1 MHITTD
7 AIVLRERAIDEF
19 DCVLT
24 LLTRE
29 RGIITAYARGAKKPR
44 GTLRVPAE
52 LLSYSCFVL
61 FSNRERYSVD
71 KADLDT
77 VFMGVRGDVEK
88 LSLASYFC
96 ELTSQLA
103 PREEPADGYLRL
115 LLNTLYLLDTGKR
128 SCNFLKPVYELR
140 LLTMAGFMPNLVACA
155 GCGCYEAEEM
165 YFLPQ
170 SARLT
175 CGECIRSLPGDQ
187 VRLPVAKGVLTSMRH
202 ILYSEAEKL
211 FAFSLPEPAL
221 AQLDAVCECYTVTQL
236 ERRFDTLDF
245 YRTMKG
251 TANG

>member
-7 AIVLRERAIDEF
+7 GIVLRERAIDEF

-29 RGIITAYARGAKKPR
+29 RGIISADARGAKKPR

-96 ELTSQLA
+96 ELTAQAA
-103 PREEPADGYLRL
+103 PREENADGYLRL

-128 SCNFLKPVYELR
+128 ACGFLKPVYELR

-165 YFLPQ
+165 FF
-170 SARLT
+170 
-175 CGECIRSLPGDQ
+175 
-187 VRLPVAKGVLTSMRH
+187 
-202 ILYSEAEKL
+202 LYSEAEKL
-211 FAFSLPEPAL
+211 FSFSLPGPAL
-221 AQLDAVCECYTVTQL
+221 ARLEEVCECYTVTQL

-251 TANG
+251 SVNG

>member
-7 AIVLRERAIDEF
+7 GIVLRERAIDEF

-29 RGIITAYARGAKKPR
+29 RGIISAYARGAKKPR

-96 ELTSQLA
+96 ELTAQVA
-103 PREEPADGYLRL
+103 PREENADGYLRL

-128 SCNFLKPVYELR
+128 ACGFLKPVYELR

-165 YFLPQ
+165 FFLPQ
-170 SARLT
+170 SAQLA
-175 CGECIRSLPGDQ
+175 CGECVRSFRRTRCACRSAGGCSP
-187 VRLPVAKGVLTSMRH
+187 PCATSSIPRRRSSSPSASPDRRSPAGGGLRM
-202 ILYSEAEKL
+202 LYGHTA
-211 FAFSLPEPAL
+211 
-221 AQLDAVCECYTVTQL
+221 
-236 ERRFDTLDF
+236 
-245 YRTMKG
+245 G
-251 TANG
+251 TAV